1 MDVLGSVVAFGAGLL
16 VLWLVFKILSLPIR
30 ILFRLLI
37 NAVIGAVILIIF
49 NFLGDFIGLSIVI
62 NPVTAVVT
70 GLLGV
75 PGVILLVILQAIL
88 DIW

>member
-1 MDVLGSVVAFGAGLL
+1 MFLVRFLHLVRDCLYYGLYL
-16 VLWLVFKILSLPIR
+16 RYFH
-30 ILFRLLI
+30 FRYGFFSPVDQRGDWRGNSDYI
-37 NAVIGAVILIIF
+37 Q
-49 NFLGDFIGLSIVI
+49 FLGDFIGLSIVI

>member
-1 MDVLGSVVAFGAGLL
+1 MDVLGSVLAFGAGLL

-49 NFLGDFIGLSIVI
+49 NF
-62 NPVTAVVT
+62 
-70 GLLGV
+70 
-75 PGVILLVILQAIL
+75 
-88 DIW
+88 

>member
-1 MDVLGSVVAFGAGLL
+1 MDVLGSVLAFGAGLI

-37 NAVIGAVILIIF
+37 NAVVGAVILIIF
-49 NFLGDFIGLSIVI
+49 NFLGDFVGLSIVI
-62 NPVTAVVT
+62 NPVTAVVA

-75 PGVILLVILQAIL
+75 PGVILLIILQAIL